1 MAKPLVV
8 ITGAS
13 HGIGRALALAFGRE
27 GHPLLLISRHAENT
41 DWLGDVRHR
50 FAEADVADYPR
61 LSAAIDEAEAQFGPT
76 DCLVN
81 NAGFLRVGDFRSRPA
96 DELDYD
102 IDVLFKGVVH
112 GVRAV
117 LPGMSARK
125 RGTIIN
131 VSSIGDRKP
140 GPSAETYHASKHAV
154 HSLAE
159 SLQQAEAKNNVRVIN
174 VAPGFVKTSIHQG
187 MGISFEEY
195 CRLTGNPDF
204 IAPERIAEIIL
215 FCYQQPQSIC
225 IRDLVV
231 MPTTSAY

>member
-1 MAKPLVV
+1 MASLVI

-13 HGIGRALALAFGRE
+13 RGIGRALARAFARE
-27 GHPLLLISRHAENT
+27 NHPLLLIARHAAAI
-41 DWLGDVRHR
+41 DGLGDVPHR
-50 FAEADVADYPR
+50 FAEVDVADFAG
-61 LSAAIDEAEAQFGPT
+61 LQAAVEEAEAAFGPT

-81 NAGFLRVGDFRSRPA
+81 YAGILHVGEFRSRSV
-96 DELDYD
+96 DDLDHD
-102 IDVLFKGVVH
+102 IDVLLKGVVH
-112 GVRAV
+112 GIRAV

-125 RGTIIN
+125 GGTIVN

-140 GPSAETYHASKHAV
+140 GPSGETYHASKAAV
-154 HSLAE
+154 RSLTE
-159 SLQQAEAKNNVRVIN
+159 SLQQAEAKNNVRIIN
-174 VAPGFVKTSIHQG
+174 VAPGFVKTNIHAG

-204 IAPERIAEIIL
+204 IAPERIADIIL
-215 FCYQQPQSIC
+215 FCYKQPQAIC